1 MLKKTVTYKTFDD
14 KEVTDTFYFN
24 ITRNELVGIE
34 VGESSQQMLTAETFT
49 DTIKKAMATND
60 SAKLM
65 EIFRTVV
72 DRAYGEKSDDGRH
85 FRKSDEILND
95 FKSTMA
101 YDEIIMELAF
111 NEQAASAFIKG
122 VLPKELLPQ
131 NKPPEPS

>member
-1 MLKKTVTYKTFDD
+1 
-14 KEVTDTFYFN
+14 
-24 ITRNELVGIE
+24 
-34 VGESSQQMLTAETFT
+34 
-49 DTIKKAMATND
+49 
-60 SAKLM
+60 M

-131 NKPPEPS
+131 NKPPEPR